1 MSQKITPKIVAAVV
15 VCGER
20 EARCVCGEPVNHEGP
35 HECNDKT
42 SCNGAWNYGENGF
55 EIVRF
60 PWLDAPKSDFMFG
73 VSE

>member
-1 MSQKITPKIVAAVV
+1 MSQEITPKIVAAVV

-42 SCNGAWNYGENGF
+42 SCNGAWNYRRER
-55 EIVRF
+55 V
-60 PWLDAPKSDFMFG
+60 
-73 VSE
+73 